1 MTIQPSL
8 SAIVHNPSLPQDFI
22 TDIFPK
28 LSRTKT
34 KDEIFQAGV
43 EIIYQALNCDR
54 AVIYSLQSDS
64 YCKVVAEAVTP
75 GYAQILGLTI
85 TDNCFESGYIEK
97 YQKGR
102 VRAITDVRSSGIA
115 LCHVE
120 TLEKIQV
127 KANLVVPLIKQDS
140 SLLGLLVM
148 HQCSRTRQWEQS
160 EVEFSLQIADWIIE
174 QVKDREQTQNIQAQ
188 IENIRQNQKIL
199 EQITQELH
207 TVQDSNTVLQL
218 AVERAKELLKCDR
231 VVVYGL
237 EDRNLGEIVAE
248 STLPSLAP
256 TLGTIIIDPCLE
268 FRYREK
274 YQDGRVRAIDNIYE
288 AGMTRCYIENLEKI
302 AVKSNIV
309 VPLNLD
315 NGIIYGLLVAHQCF
329 QFREWQQEEID
340 CLQKIAFQAGLS
352 LSKTKLKEKM
362 QLVES
367 NLSKLE
373 KTRERL
379 TVAKLQL
386 KQNQKPIEETFSTL
400 IEINNLNKLL
410 NREINLINQNSSN
423 QTKKDTKL
431 IQIFARKLALHTIKL
446 QESLD
451 IFNNQ
456 QDAVENLI
464 DDLIMNFRDY

>member
-8 SAIVHNPSLPQDFI
+8 STIVHNSSQPQDLI
-22 TDIFPK
+22 T
-28 LSRTKT
+28 
-34 KDEIFQAGV
+34 EIFQKLCQTKTEDRIFQASV
-43 EIIYQALNCDR
+43 DIIHQTLNCDR
-54 AVIYSLQSDS
+54 VVVYSLQSDS

-75 GYAQILGLTI
+75 GYARILGLTI
-85 TDNCFESGYIEK
+85 TDKCFESGYLEK

-102 VRAITDVRSSGIA
+102 VRAITDVRNSGMA

-120 TLEKIQV
+120 TLENIQV

-160 EVEFSLQIADWIIE
+160 EVELVSQMADWVIE
-174 QVKDREQTQNIQAQ
+174 QLAEREQSQNIRVQ
-188 IENIRQNQKIL
+188 IESIQQNQKTL
-199 EQITQELH
+199 EQIIQELH
-207 TVQDSNTVLQL
+207 TAKDSDTVLQL
-218 AVERAKELLKCDR
+218 AVERAKKLLKCDR
-231 VVVYGL
+231 VVVYSL

-248 STLPSLAP
+248 CTLPSLAP
-256 TLGTIIIDPCLE
+256 ILGRIITDPCLE

-274 YQDGRVRAIDNIYE
+274 YQDGRVRAMNNIYE

-302 AVKSNIV
+302 AVKANIV
-309 VPLNLD
+309 VPINFD
-315 NGIIYGLLVAHQCF
+315 NGKIYGLLVAHQCF

-340 CLQKIAFQAGLS
+340 RLQKIATQVGFS
-352 LSKTKLKEKM
+352 LSKTKLKEKI

-367 NLSKLE
+367 SLSELE
-373 KTRERL
+373 KTKERL
-379 TVAKLQL
+379 TIAKLQL
-386 KQNQKPIEETFSTL
+386 KQNQRPIEETFNIL

-431 IQIFARKLALHTIKL
+431 IQIFARKLALNTIKL

-451 IFNNQ
+451 VFSDNQ
-456 QDAVENLI
+456 NGVENLI
-464 DDLIMNFRDY
+464 DDLIMNFRNY